1 MTNSK
6 SKTELENLISK
17 DDKLVIIDVRSI
29 EEFNQQHLPKAINI
43 PLDQLEAESKQFIPN
58 VLYVTVCGKGGGRSE
73 QAAQLLNNSG
83 FKAYFLQ
90 DGTLGWFEE

>member
-1 MTNSK
+1 MTKFISK
-6 SKTELENLISK
+6 KELENLISH
-17 DDKLVIIDVRSI
+17 DDKLVIIDVRSN

-43 PLDQLEAESKQFIPN
+43 PLDLLEVEPKQFIPN

-90 DGTLGWFEE
+90 DGTLDWFEE

>member
-17 DDKLVIIDVRSI
+17 DDKLVIIDVRSN

-43 PLDQLEAESKQFIPN
+43 PLDQLEAESKQFSPN
-58 VLYVTVCGKGGGRSE
+58 TLYVTVCGKGGGRSE
-73 QAAQLLNNSG
+73 QAAQLLIQNG
-83 FKAYFLQ
+83 FKAYFLE
-90 DGTLGWFEE
+90 DGTLGWFDE